1 MTDRSILENAVKDFY
16 EARAK
21 SDLEKTMSFVH
32 PECCFRIVGTD
43 KLAPFTQTV
52 RTLPSINAAASALFE
67 AWDLKGLRTVDAF
80 VDGDVVVVHRSG
92 SVTHRPT
99 GESFDTEM
107 MDKFVFKDGQVAEYL
122 QFIDTYQ
129 VAKTAGYGTS

>member
-1 MTDRSILENAVKDFY
+1 MTDRSILENTVKDFY
-16 EARAK
+16 EARAER
-21 SDLEKTMSFVH
+21 DLERTMSFVH
-32 PECCFRIVGTD
+32 PECCFRIAGTD

-52 RTLPSINAAASALFE
+52 RTRPSINEAASALFE
-67 AWDLKGLRTVDAF
+67 AWDLKGLRTVEAF
-80 VDGDVVVVHRSG
+80 IDGNVVVAHRAG
-92 SVTHRPT
+92 SVIHRPT

-129 VAKTAGYGTS
+129 VAKTAGFG